1 MVCRSQSGP
10 QHVSKRPE
18 IRLATEPEIKDLL
31 PGLFQTVTIT
41 TITRLTIH
49 FFVGDCMLGRFLK
62 PRWQHRDPNVRI
74 RALEALGT
82 DKPEDREILAARAR
96 EDDDVRARA
105 TAAGRV
111 TDLREL
117 NQLIEQDPAEEV
129 RYQAARQMERLL
141 AGLDEQSPEHDYRL
155 RLIEQTDNQAALY
168 FVALRSPDDA
178 CRHAAV
184 NRLTDPEHLLELAL
198 HGHDEPLRVAAAQRL
213 QDPDAL
219 KRLTRAGRDKRVART
234 ARETLKARRSEQA
247 RREEQ
252 QQELDR
258 LERELR
264 ELAGRTPDRLYGG
277 RVQQLGQ
284 QWEKL
289 AAASDA
295 NRSERVQTLLEQCRD
310 QLRAWESARD
320 QSERADQAGREQQAA
335 VETLEQLLREI
346 TPETWDSGTG
356 SLAALLETQERR
368 WETAREAQAPAQELD
383 QRFRHQRD
391 RLRDLLE
398 RARTVR
404 EREDELGRLLEEVRA
419 TDDPGAELRERIHN
433 ALPDWPEDIAAP
445 DLVRELAGAARGSA
459 TTEAPAAPTEQER
472 NEDAHRVLGALHR
485 ELGKKNLRHA
495 NRLWN
500 KARALLDEHPDP
512 TAEARMDKL
521 RPQLDELRDWHAF
534 AAEPKKR
541 DLCERMEA
549 LANQDMD
556 PQEKASAIQALHT
569 EWQDLMSSDQ
579 EQDQELW
586 ERFRQASDQAYE
598 PCREHFAELDRE
610 KAENLERKQALC
622 DQLAEFI
629 DKQDWDRADWPA
641 VWEIRQR
648 APREWKEYEPVRFTD
663 AREVKH
669 RFSALLSTLDERLE
683 AASGE
688 HKPERER
695 LLQQLEELA
704 QAQDIE
710 DAARQARQL
719 QEQWK
724 RAGWVHPNI
733 YRGMNRRFRRLCDQ
747 IFQTRNEQRD
757 ARRQDARARREAV
770 EAALERIEQRLDADP
785 VELDLSALQADMN
798 ELESLECPPSAEK
811 TLERREQVRAR
822 FRRLRER
829 LPVWRRWR
837 AARDRLDEL
846 DTAQADD
853 DTQRQLAVALEVLA
867 DVESPD
873 SAREERT
880 TWQLEQLPAA
890 MTAGGD
896 GHALDEI
903 LQRLED
909 AELQSLDDHIRD
921 RLKLALDAIE
931 PRL

>member
-1 MVCRSQSGP
+1 
-10 QHVSKRPE
+10 
-18 IRLATEPEIKDLL
+18 
-31 PGLFQTVTIT
+31 
-41 TITRLTIH
+41 
-49 FFVGDCMLGRFLK
+49 MLGRFLK
-62 PRWQHRDPNVRI
+62 PRWQHRDPNVRV

-82 DKPEDREILAARAR
+82 DKPENREILAARAR
-96 EDDDVRARA
+96 EDEDPRARA
-105 TAAGRV
+105 AAAGRV
-111 TDLREL
+111 TDLQEL

-141 AGLDEQSPEHDYRL
+141 AGLDEQSPERDYRL

-184 NRLTDPEHLLELAL
+184 NRLAEPESLLELAL
-198 HGHDEPLRVAAAQRL
+198 YGHDEPLRVAAAQQL

-219 KRLTRAGRDKRVART
+219 KRLTREGRDKRVART

-264 ELAGRTPDRLYGG
+264 DLAARTPDRLYGG
-277 RVQQLGQ
+277 RVQQLEQ
-284 QWEKL
+284 QWDKL
-289 AAASDA
+289 GPQAD
-295 NRSERVQTLLEQCRD
+295 EDQHGRVQTLLEQCRE
-310 QLRAWESARD
+310 QFRAWENARD

-335 VETLEQLLREI
+335 VDTLDQLLREI
-346 TPETWDSGTG
+346 TPETWDSGAG
-356 SLAALLETQERR
+356 SLASLLDTQERR
-368 WETAREAQAPAQELD
+368 WETAREARAPAEELD
-383 QRFRHQRD
+383 QRFQHLRD

-398 RARTVR
+398 RARAVS
-404 EREDELGRLLEEVRA
+404 EREDELRSLLDEVRA
-419 TDDPGAELRERIHN
+419 TEEPAPELRERIHQ

-445 DLVRELAGAARGSA
+445 DLVRELAEAASVSV
-459 TTEAPAAPTEQER
+459 TTEVPATPAGQER

-500 KARALLDEHPDP
+500 KARGLLDEHPDP

-549 LANQDMD
+549 LAEQDMD
-556 PQEKASAIQALHT
+556 PGEKASAIQALHT

-586 ERFRQASDQAYE
+586 DRFREASDRAYE
-598 PCREHFAELDRE
+598 PCREHFRELDRE

-629 DKQDWDRADWPA
+629 EKQDWDRADWPA

-663 AREVKH
+663 AREVKR
-669 RFSALLSTLDERLE
+669 RFSELLSTLDERLQ
-683 AASGE
+683 AASDE

-704 QAQDIE
+704 ESGDIE
-710 DAARQARQL
+710 EAARQAREL
-719 QEQWK
+719 QDKWK
-724 RAGWVHPNI
+724 NAGWVHPNI
-733 YRGMNRRFRRLCDQ
+733 YRGMNRRFRRLCDR
-747 IFQTRNEQRD
+747 IFQTRNEERD
-757 ARRQDARARREAV
+757 ARRQDAQARREAV
-770 EAALERIEQRLDADP
+770 EASLERIEQRLNADP
-785 VELDLSALQADMN
+785 AELDMSALQADMD

-811 TLERREQVRAR
+811 TLERRENVRAR

-846 DTAQADD
+846 DTADADN

-880 TWQLEQLPAA
+880 AWQLEQLPAA
-890 MTAGGD
+890 MTAGGN
-896 GHALDEI
+896 GNALDEI

-909 AELQSLDDHIRD
+909 ADLQALERHIRD
-921 RLKLALDAIE
+921 RLKLALDAVE
-931 PRL
+931 PKI